1 MAADEQRDAIAEE
14 PGAADEAAR
23 AGLRLFGWLSGA
35 ALTAV
40 LLTNALVNPTGVF
53 PYELL
58 RPLVNPVRARKV
70 QLLDEQLDTHFD
82 NVVLGS
88 SRTFKV
94 EPGRVSYWLGGET
107 FNFGVNSGR
116 PEDYYAAL
124 KHMLDRGFRPQR
136 VVLGVDVE
144 AFHNA
149 APIDSRLAGV
159 LPLAS
164 KLRWVDRAPA
174 LAEGLKESLSARN
187 LQLSLRSIG
196 YALREYPPA
205 RQGSVTDRGFEIVR
219 SRDAKIRRGKYDLA
233 AKIEEDRDK
242 YLGRFDGYT
251 GVARWRVRYFE
262 RLLELCAAHKIE
274 LYVYITPLH
283 PEIVAL
289 LRAARGYDA
298 RHEQVLALLRG
309 YSERYGFALEDMS
322 EVHMFDGDPENFYD
336 GAHARVEN
344 TRKIIDALLGPAVGE
359 PRGEK
364 PADIKAAERAERLKE
379 RERARRERL
388 KQARAKQ
395 KKARERRAKAKAKAK
410 ANSGDGG
417 GDAKAKAKAKA
428 KASTRAKPVTVEAKP
443 AGEG

>member
-1 MAADEQRDAIAEE
+1 MAADETSCAS
-14 PGAADEAAR
+14 ADEADGAAR
-23 AGLRLFGWLSGA
+23 AGLRLFGWLSGV
-35 ALTAV
+35 ALAVV
-40 LLTNALVNPTGVF
+40 LLINALVNPTGVF

-70 QLLDEQLDTHFD
+70 KILDKQLDTHFD

-124 KHMLDRGFRPQR
+124 KYMIDRGFRPQR

-149 APIDSRLAGV
+149 APVDNRLAGV

-164 KLRWVDRAPA
+164 KLRWRERAPA
-174 LAEGLKESLSARN
+174 LSEGLKESLSARN
-187 LQLSLRSIG
+187 LQLSLRSIS
-196 YALREYPPA
+196 YALTEYPPS
-205 RQGSVTDRGFEIVR
+205 RQGTVTDRGFEIVR
-219 SRDAKIRRGKYDLA
+219 SRERRIRRGTYNLEK
-233 AKIEEDRDK
+233 KIEEDRDK
-242 YLGRFDGYT
+242 YLGRFAGYT
-251 GVARWRVRYFE
+251 DISRWRVGYLE
-262 RLLELCAAHKIE
+262 RLLELCAAHRIE

-289 LRAARGYDA
+289 LRAERDYDA

-309 YSERYGFALEDMS
+309 YSERHGFALADMS

-344 TRKIIDALLGPAVGE
+344 QRKIIDALLGAAVDE

-364 PADIKAAERAERLKE
+364 PEDIKALERAEKRKE
-379 RERARRERL
+379 RDRARRERL
-388 KQARAKQ
+388 KKMRAKQ
-395 KKARERRAKAKAKAK
+395 QKAREKRAKEKAKEKATAKGKTKGKAKSKAKAKAGSSTK
-410 ANSGDGG
+410 SSA
-417 GDAKAKAKAKA
+417 AK
-428 KASTRAKPVTVEAKP
+428 SKPEP
-443 AGEG
+443 SAG